1 MAASAAPADNFD
13 DIRPYRDDE
22 VAEALARLTADSDLA
37 QALLGFLWPRL
48 RSQRWSPLRRLL
60 TPLATALLRRRFGR
74 ADSVLSLQSL
84 LDDYLQ
90 RLVQSTTDGFSWSG
104 IRRLPEEPCLFISNH
119 RDITMDPALV
129 DLALWRSGRSTVRIA
144 VGDNLL
150 RNRALAELIK
160 LNKGFVVRR
169 RFPSRRAEVVWR
181 RRFARYIRSSLL
193 EDRQSVWIAQ
203 RDGRAKD
210 GLDSTHPGLIQ
221 MLLWAGDEGLSGV
234 ELLRALRIVPV
245 AISYE
250 YDPCDALK
258 AAELLELSQTGNYS
272 KTADEDLSS
281 VIAGC
286 IGAKGRVHI
295 SFGRPLAPDSDD
307 SAAVAQQ
314 IDRQILADYMLQPS
328 NYLACEMLGKSFVAG
343 RCSADGQP
351 YRRAGLAAEVR
362 HFEARIAAMAPEL
375 RDQVLTMYAN
385 PVLEQQRVLREE
397 GASGDRLKEA

>member
-1 MAASAAPADNFD
+1 M
-13 DIRPYRDDE
+13 
-22 VAEALARLTADSDLA
+22 
-37 QALLGFLWPRL
+37 
-48 RSQRWSPLRRLL
+48 
-60 TPLATALLRRRFGR
+60 
-74 ADSVLSLQSL
+74 
-84 LDDYLQ
+84 
-90 RLVQSTTDGFSWSG
+90 
-104 IRRLPEEPCLFISNH
+104 
-119 RDITMDPALV
+119 
-129 DLALWRSGRSTVRIA
+129 
-144 VGDNLL
+144 
-150 RNRALAELIK
+150 
-160 LNKGFVVRR
+160 
-169 RFPSRRAEVVWR
+169 
-181 RRFARYIRSSLL
+181 
-193 EDRQSVWIAQ
+193 
-203 RDGRAKD
+203 
-210 GLDSTHPGLIQ
+210 
-221 MLLWAGDEGLSGV
+221 
-234 ELLRALRIVPV
+234 LRALRIVPV

-328 NYLACEMLGKSFVAG
+328 NYLACEMLGKSFVTG

-375 RDQVLTMYAN
+375 RDQVLTMYGESGARAATRAARGRSLWRA
-385 PVLEQQRVLREE
+385 PERGMIKRCMSGMIVLGSRISVRSRVVVFWYHWQCFEQEQRLC
-397 GASGDRLKEA
+397 